1 LCFCE
6 GTGDYKPSHRYRDT
20 YRQELIAR
28 NRHLTT
34 KIMNYTVI
42 ARRWRPKRFEDVV
55 GQQHIVTTLKNSIRL
70 GRMAHAYLFTGP
82 RGVGKTS
89 LARILAKTVNC
100 LSRIGEEPCGTCENC
115 TAIDNGSF
123 VDIIEIDAAST
134 RKIED
139 IRELRETVKY
149 LPMKGAYKTYIL
161 DEAHQLTGD
170 AKDAFLKTL
179 EEPPGHN
186 IFILA
191 TTESQKI
198 PYTIMSR
205 CQRFDFRRIPDPE
218 IAGQLKR
225 ICDEDGI
232 GYEEGVFQYIAAEAD
247 GSLRDAES
255 VLDQVISYSGQ
266 RISTA
271 DVINVIGMV
280 EKDILYGIIRSV
292 LGGELRGGL
301 ELIEE
306 TLDRGYDVQ
315 QVYKGLVSLLRN
327 MLVLKVCDGVPPF
340 LYMGEAEQERNFELL
355 KGVEYY
361 ELQNMLDYLLKA
373 EDLLR
378 SLFPKIALELLYINL
393 YNLSKLRNVEK
404 IIDNLG
410 RLEPQH
416 GGAAD
421 HAVSAKPAQ
430 TKVEPPVIN
439 PEPVQAAPVEPAPE
453 KEMVTAPPPV
463 DHHRQVLAEEEKVSA
478 RPTVPMNHENFMEYL
493 KQRKPFVGNL
503 LSSVESRIEDGKFLI
518 FVDKKHRFI
527 KDDSDQREELKV
539 QLREFF
545 GHEVEVE
552 FREAGEIK
560 KSILDDFVKEAETLF
575 KI

>member
-1 LCFCE
+1 
-6 GTGDYKPSHRYRDT
+6 
-20 YRQELIAR
+20 
-28 NRHLTT
+28 
-34 KIMNYTVI
+34 MNYTVI

-70 GRMAHAYLFTGP
+70 NRMAHAYLFTGP

-100 LSRIGEEPCGTCENC
+100 ISRMGEEPCGTCENC
-115 TAIDNGSF
+115 VAIDNGSF

-191 TTESQKI
+191 TTEAQKI

-232 GYEEGVFQYIAAEAD
+232 GYDDGVFQYIATEAD

-255 VLDQVISYSGQ
+255 LLDQVISYSGQ
-266 RISTA
+266 HISTA
-271 DVINVIGMV
+271 AVINVVGMV
-280 EKDILYGIIRSV
+280 EKDILYGIMTSI

-315 QVYKGLVSLLRN
+315 QVYKGLISLVRN
-327 MLVLKVCDGVPPF
+327 MLILKVCDGAPPF
-340 LYMGEAEQERNFELL
+340 LYMGEGEQARHMELL

-361 ELQNMLDYLLKA
+361 ELQNMLDYLLKT

-378 SLFPKIALELLYINL
+378 GLFPKIALELLYINL
-393 YNLSKLRNVEK
+393 YNLSQLRNVEK
-404 IIDNLG
+404 IIDGLG
-410 RLEPQH
+410 RFEPQH
-416 GGAAD
+416 GGLDQAPP
-421 HAVSAKPAQ
+421 AKPAQ
-430 TKVEPPVIN
+430 MRSEPTVAKPDFPSIK
-439 PEPVQAAPVEPAPE
+439 PDLPLTGKIEPSPREEGA
-453 KEMVTAPPPV
+453 KAPPSVREDQPV
-463 DHHRQVLAEEEKVSA
+463 FFRDESVPA
-478 RPTVPMNHENFMEYL
+478 RPTGPLNNENFMEYL
-493 KQRKPFVGNL
+493 KQRKPFIGNL
-503 LSSVESRIEDGKFLI
+503 LSSVETKVEEGKFLI
-518 FVDKKHRFI
+518 FLGKKDRFI
-527 KDDSDQREELKV
+527 RDDSDHKEELKI

-545 GHEVEVE
+545 GREMDIE
-552 FREAGEIK
+552 FRDAGEVK
-560 KSILDDFVKEAETLF
+560 KSILEDFVKEAETLF